1 MPFFASRLTPF
12 TPSIRSI
19 NELKLHAFC
28 KTNFKAS
35 ISVRTNSNKKTTYDI
50 IIPLLFCSYQNVN
63 IFSNLITFILPKWRI
78 SCIFSNVQLH
88 HVLLLWFHLLF
99 ARKGKKS
106 SSAISFIS
114 NEFCCCFT
122 KDSVKHVK
130 RVWDILSL
138 YIYILYIVIV
148 FLVKPNNLELI
159 LRHPASLLKN
169 TVPRKSRVAPFYH
182 RYKGVYEIQREVT
195 FWNTSYSPV
204 LIKLPHFSCSCRNE
218 GQRLDAFQ
226 IYYLLACE
234 NIRFSLLFAA
244 GDVSWGGTSATQRQ
258 KFHTDDAKSVRNLV
272 RSADWS
278 TE

>member
-1 MPFFASRLTPF
+1 MHFVKRVLR
-12 TPSIRSI
+12 PSFQF
-19 NELKLHAFC
+19 ELIL
-28 KTNFKAS
+28 
-35 ISVRTNSNKKTTYDI
+35 IKKTTSDI
-50 IIPLLFCSYQNVN
+50 IIPLLFSSYQNVN
-63 IFSNLITFILPKWRI
+63 IFSNLITFILPEWRI

-106 SSAISFIS
+106 SSVISFIS

-122 KDSVKHVK
+122 KDSVKHFK

-148 FLVKPNNLELI
+148 FLIKRNNLELI
-159 LRHPASLLKN
+159 LKHPASLLKN

-195 FWNTSYSPV
+195 FWNTSFSPV

-218 GQRLDAFQ
+218 GQRLDAFEGG
-226 IYYLLACE
+226 LAFFCT
-234 NIRFSLLFAA
+234 IS
-244 GDVSWGGTSATQRQ
+244 
-258 KFHTDDAKSVRNLV
+258 
-272 RSADWS
+272 RSFRS
-278 TE
+278 